1 MFNPFSQPATFN
13 GLRIFECPEM
23 VVYVGEDWSRV
34 RSPGRARRRRK
45 KHPQNIVALYEPDGR
60 YLIDERRGAI
70 YCHPAMARK
79 LYIAARESLPL
90 FTCALLPDES
100 P

>member
-1 MFNPFSQPATFN
+1 MFNPFSVPNTFN

-23 VVYVGEDWSRV
+23 VVYAGEDWSKV

-45 KHPQNIVALYEPDGR
+45 KHPQNITALYVPDEK

-70 YCHPAMARK
+70 YCHPAMAKR
-79 LYIAARESLPL
+79 LIAAVATEGSTDGR
-90 FTCALLPDES
+90 
-100 P
+100 